1 MVSEGNGVDVG
12 SEYDIGAGIIADD
25 GLAHGEGVEE
35 ERVVAELVAQ
45 VEYVEGNVCVLEA
58 LEEVEVLC

>member
-1 MVSEGNGVDVG
+1 MVSEGDGVDVG
-12 SEYDIGAGIIADD
+12 LRDIGAGIVADD
-25 GLAHGEGVEE
+25 GLAHGEGVE

-45 VEYVEGNVCVLEA
+45 VEYVEGDVGVLEA